1 MRILLVFFFFLITS
15 AYALAQNT
23 IEFSYT
29 LKTHETDTSI
39 INVEAMIINKSDK
52 PIYFLSESCNELDYY
67 ILTNDSSVESYI
79 MLHCNISFPL
89 KIEVN
94 PNASFRFLTQL
105 LVTAPIDHLQLTL
118 MLVQLDADTEVKGKM
133 IHQIRK
139 EYIDQTIEIKGP
151 VIFLKN

>member
-52 PIYFLSESCNELDYY
+52 PIGY
-67 ILTNDSSVESYI
+67 V
-79 MLHCNISFPL
+79 
-89 KIEVN
+89 
-94 PNASFRFLTQL
+94 
-105 LVTAPIDHLQLTL
+105 
-118 MLVQLDADTEVKGKM
+118 
-133 IHQIRK
+133 
-139 EYIDQTIEIKGP
+139 
-151 VIFLKN
+151 